1 MYEWEEFS
9 SDLFKP
15 YIRKAM
21 KLKIESSGWDAD
33 VLCPD
38 DEDEEQRRKEEFIR
52 RNEEEYGITLDID
65 AIFKNPGMRFVAK
78 LICNCFWGNCN
89 VKCMSLRNFVIL
101 GRWSLQNNL
110 TQDCITTSP
119 YELHQVL
126 ENDKLEKGPV
136 EMLAPDLFAV
146 PYKSKSDFVTSHS
159 KYNIVIALY
168 TTAYARITLYRY
180 MEQIIMA
187 PNYKLLYTGNCR
199 CCLSVESKKICI
211 DTDSVIFLGPRN
223 QPVPFEEGSML
234 GQMKNEYTD
243 QDIQAFYSG
252 GFVFGACAHIAQIFS
267 HTHIQV
273 QTIRDSVALSS
284 DRKNFTCTKMPRT
297 NSGFIKRG

>member
-1 MYEWEEFS
+1 
-9 SDLFKP
+9 
-15 YIRKAM
+15 
-21 KLKIESSGWDAD
+21 
-33 VLCPD
+33 
-38 DEDEEQRRKEEFIR
+38 
-52 RNEEEYGITLDID
+52 
-65 AIFKNPGMRFVAK
+65 
-78 LICNCFWGNCN
+78 
-89 VKCMSLRNFVIL
+89 MSLRNFVIL

-199 CCLSVESKKICI
+199 CCLSAESKKICI

-234 GQMKNEYTD
+234 KQMKNEYTD

-267 HTHIQV
+267 HTFRCKQYGIQLRCRRTGKISHV
-273 QTIRDSVALSS
+273 LKCRGLTLDSSNE
-284 DRKNFTCTKMPRT
+284 DKFNFERFKVYST
-297 NSGFIKRG
+297 NTHS